1 MARDEVHGV
10 SVAPHHHERAQYCC
24 MPPRVDAGANRCR
37 RMDPPPRRAL
47 WIPPGVVH
55 HWHSLS
61 KVTMRTIYV
70 EAEAAK
76 AFGDGCC
83 VIEVSPCCAS

>member
-1 MARDEVHGV
+1 
-10 SVAPHHHERAQYCC
+10 
-24 MPPRVDAGANRCR
+24 
-37 RMDPPPRRAL
+37 MDPPPRRAL